1 MNRREALL
9 AILGDVVG
17 VLSIFGTF
25 YVSLWICAA
34 LMGVN

>member
-1 MNRREALL
+1 MKRREAL

-25 YVSLWICAA
+25 YASLWIGAA